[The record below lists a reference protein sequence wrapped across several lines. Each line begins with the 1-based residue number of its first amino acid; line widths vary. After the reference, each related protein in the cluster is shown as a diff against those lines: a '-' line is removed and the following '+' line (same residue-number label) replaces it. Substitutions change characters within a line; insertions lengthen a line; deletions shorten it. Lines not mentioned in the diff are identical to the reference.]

1 MSKNAK
7 MTKWIL
13 WGVLALAVLGCVL
26 WLALPRYGSTDCT
39 AEIWIDGEMVRA
51 V

>member
-13 WGVLALAVLGCVL
+13 WGVLALAVLGVWRMFADVFC
-26 WLALPRYGSTDCT
+26 R
-39 AEIWIDGEMVRA
+39 
-51 V
+51 

>member
-1 MSKNAK
+1 MSKKAK

-13 WGVLALAVLGCVL
+13 WGVLALAVLGSVVG
-26 WLALPRYGSTDCT
+26 AG
-39 AEIWIDGEMVRA
+39 GEDPGPLVEDVR